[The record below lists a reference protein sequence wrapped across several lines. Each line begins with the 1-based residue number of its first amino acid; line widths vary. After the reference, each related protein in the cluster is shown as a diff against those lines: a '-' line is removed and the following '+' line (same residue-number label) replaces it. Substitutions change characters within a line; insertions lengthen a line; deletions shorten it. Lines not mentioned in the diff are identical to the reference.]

1 MIDIPGPWGPW
12 LSAAILIFGTGGFWS
27 LLSARAKSKAA
38 DVKAAT
44 ADWQALNAYWQ
55 AEMAKMDARI
65 HALEVKSQADE
76 NYIERLEFHI
86 WSELPPPPPMRNTPT
101 PPAPK
106 DHP

>member
-1 MIDIPGPWGPW
+1 
-12 LSAAILIFGTGGFWS
+12 
-27 LLSARAKSKAA
+27 
-38 DVKAAT
+38 
-44 ADWQALNAYWQ
+44 
-55 AEMAKMDARI
+55 MAKMDARI